1 MEIEPGIHQLTF
13 GRQGSSGIPSPNAF
27 LVCGEDSS
35 AFLDTGWPQEA
46 DHRERMA
53 YLRESGAPPLAWIVM
68 LHRHPDH
75 AGGALRLHQD
85 TGAPLACH
93 PLDRPSIDERFL
105 KGEATVDRM
114 LNGGERIDL
123 GGLTLELIHAPGHTL
138 GCLAVFIPQRRALF
152 TTDTVLSTSTTAVG
166 DQGDLGLYVE
176 SLQKLRKI
184 DAARIY
190 PGHGPVVDDPAG
202 RLDYLIE
209 HRKRR
214 ERELLDMLE
223 GGPQSVADMF
233 GRVYADISPRLKA
246 QAEAQIRSGL
256 RKLVSEGKVEEASDG
271 LFVAAAS

>member
-1 MEIEPGIHQLTF
+1 MEIDPGIHQLAF
-13 GRQGSSGIPSPNAF
+13 GRQSSSGIPSPNAF
-27 LVCGEDSS
+27 LVCGEDAS
-35 AFLDTGWPQEA
+35 AFLDTGWPEED
-46 DHRERMA
+46 DHQERMA
-53 YLRESGAPPLAWIVM
+53 YLRESGAPPLAWIIM

-105 KGEATVDRM
+105 KGETAVAR
-114 LNGGERIDL
+114 LLEGGERIDL
-123 GGLTLELIHAPGHTL
+123 GGLTLEFIHAPGHTL
-138 GCLAVFIPQRRALF
+138 GCLAVFVPQRRALF

-166 DQGDLGLYVE
+166 DQGDLGMYVQ
-176 SLQKLRKI
+176 SLQKLRQI

-214 ERELLDMLE
+214 ERELLEMLK
-223 GGPQSVADMF
+223 GSPQTVADMF
-233 GRVYADISPRLKA
+233 GRVYPNISAARKT

-256 RKLVSEGKVEEASDG
+256 RKLKSEGRVEEVSDG
-271 LFVAAAS
+271 LFVAAAP